1 MLALESVVARCIAA
15 SWVRKHGGSVNGI
28 DFGRIWD
35 PSRRQKLGVWAAVTV
50 VACVAA
56 NVVVSGVSWAAF
68 MEWCRWR
75 DGGWGVSWIRGKGNG
90 RERGGSVG
98 SVAVTVET
106 ESLVDD

>member
-15 SWVRKHGGSVNGI
+15 SWVRKHGGTANGI
-28 DFGRIWD
+28 TFSSIWD

-50 VACVAA
+50 VACVAG

-68 MEWCRWR
+68 MEWCRWK
-75 DGGWGVSWIRGKGNG
+75 DGGWGVSWISGKVN
-90 RERGGSVG
+90 ERGRGDSVG